1 LEEIDMASGKDLFGT
16 WKQDSARSAYSPGPK
31 AKTHTRVYE
40 KSGKGFKVS
49 CEETIRG
56 KTVSWNYTA
65 PAYDG
70 KIYPVHGREDAN
82 GIKSYK
88 LSETETLGIFT
99 KDGMEVAGYRR
110 DISIDGK
117 TLTVIES
124 GADNGAG
131 KPYWNVSV
139 FTKAE

>member
-1 LEEIDMASGKDLFGT
+1 MSSARASDLFGT
-16 WKQDSARSAYSPGPK
+16 WKQDSTRSIYHPGPK

-49 CEETIRG
+49 CEETIGG
-56 KTVSWNYTA
+56 KAISWNYTA
-65 PAYDG
+65 SAYDG
-70 KIYPVHGREDAN
+70 KIYPVYGRNDAD

-88 LSETETLGIFT
+88 LSDTQTLGIFT
-99 KDGMEVAGYRR
+99 KDGAEVGAYKR
-110 DISIDGK
+110 DISADGK
-117 TLTVIES
+117 TLIVIES

-139 FTKAE
+139 FTKA